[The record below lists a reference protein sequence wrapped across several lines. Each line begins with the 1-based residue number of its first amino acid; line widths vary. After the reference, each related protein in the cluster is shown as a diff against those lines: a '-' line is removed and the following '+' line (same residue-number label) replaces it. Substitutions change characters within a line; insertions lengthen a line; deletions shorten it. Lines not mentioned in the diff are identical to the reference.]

1 MQSPE
6 SQPFQRLEKIM
17 EQARTGHFVKIQ
29 YAIKL
34 PDGRVMGASPANKP
48 LGFTIGKG
56 KVLKG
61 LEQGVIGMRAGQSR
75 TITVPPDQGYGRR
88 NPDLVITVKKTE
100 LPTQNDIKI
109 GRTVQYMNESGVM
122 VNFLIIAADQDT
134 VTLDANHPFAGQE
147 LIYEVT
153 MISVEEPI

>member
-1 MQSPE
+1 
-6 SQPFQRLEKIM
+6 M
-17 EQARTGHFVKIQ
+17 EQARLGHFVKIQ
-29 YAIKL
+29 YAIKQ
-34 PDGRVMGASPANKP
+34 PDGRVMGASSANKP

-61 LEQGVIGMRAGQSR
+61 LEQGVIGMLAGQSR
-75 TITVPPDQGYGRR
+75 TITVPPDQGYGQR
-88 NPDLVITVKKTE
+88 NPELVITVKKQE
-100 LPTQNDIKI
+100 LPTQNDIKV
-109 GRTVQYMNESGVM
+109 GRTVQYMNESGAM

-153 MISVEEPI
+153 MISVEDPI

>member
-1 MQSPE
+1 
-6 SQPFQRLEKIM
+6 M

-29 YAIKL
+29 YAVKL
-34 PDGRVMGASPANKP
+34 PDGRVMGASSGNKP

-61 LEQGVIGMRAGQSR
+61 LEQGVIGMQAGQSR
-75 TITVPPDQGYGRR
+75 TITVPPDQGYGQR
-88 NPDLVITVKKTE
+88 NPELVITVNRQE
-100 LPTQNDIKI
+100 LPTQNDIKV
-109 GRTVQYMNESGVM
+109 GRTVQYMNESGTM

-153 MISVEEPI
+153 MVSVEEPI